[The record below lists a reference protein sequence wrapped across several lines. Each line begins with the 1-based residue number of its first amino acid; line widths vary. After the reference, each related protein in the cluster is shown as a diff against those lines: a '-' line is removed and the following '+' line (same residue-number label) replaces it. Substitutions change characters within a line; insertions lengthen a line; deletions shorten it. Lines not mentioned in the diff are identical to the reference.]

1 MTTMPMEMIETVDHC
16 GRIRPRPRTGGL
28 TGVGGDGGGRG
39 VPCLCLVLHHT
50 LLHVGKV
57 SLYYLAAYIG
67 GALPV
72 SCATTYCASEG
83 ASTPLLFGV
92 SVFHATCF
100 E

>member
-1 MTTMPMEMIETVDHC
+1 MGGSGPGLALADLLGWVEME
-16 GRIRPRPRTGGL
+16 
-28 TGVGGDGGGRG
+28 GGGG
-39 VPCLCLVLHHT
+39 CLASNTVLHHT